1 MSRQLTTTEGKDM
14 ASEVET
20 VDIRWLIRRDMA
32 DVLAIEAD
40 SFEFAWC
47 EQTFVKCLRQR
58 NTIGMVAERDGQ
70 VVGYMVYELHL
81 KRLHLLNFAVAKVS
95 RRQGVGLA
103 MVRKLVS
110 KLSSDRR
117 TRIYLEV
124 RETNL
129 AAQLFFKS
137 CGFRAV
143 GVLSYF
149 YQDTSEDAYQMA
161 YRYEGAE

>member
-14 ASEVET
+14 ASEVEI
-20 VDIRWLIRRDMA
+20 VYVRWLIRRDMA

-47 EQTFVKCLRQR
+47 EQTFVRCLRQR

-70 VVGYMVYELHL
+70 VVGYMVYELHS
-81 KRLHLLNFAVAKVS
+81 KRLHLLNFAVAKSS
-95 RRQGVGLA
+95 RRQGVGTA
-103 MVRKLVS
+103 MARKLAG

-117 TRIYLEV
+117 DRIYLDV

-137 CGFRAV
+137 AGFRAV
-143 GVLSYF
+143 GVLTDF
-149 YQDTSEDAYQMA
+149 YADTDEDAYLMSL
-161 YRYEGAE
+161 RYKGE